1 MNAKLLSL
9 CSLVCAFDL
18 AVGANSVHGN
28 IQSDACKVVI
38 SHIPHHLVE
47 STAIASIGYSRR
59 RHILEIEFLNGAV
72 YRYLEITPSV
82 YRELMTANSK
92 ARYYDLNIK
101 GNYCSIRIRPRP
113 GAKP

>member
-9 CSLVCAFDL
+9 CSLVCAFEL
-18 AVGANSVHGN
+18 AVGANSVQEHLR
-28 IQSDACKVVI
+28 SDAGKVVI
-38 SHIPHHLVE
+38 SRIPHHQVE

-72 YRYLEITPSV
+72 YRYLEITPAV
-82 YRELMTANSK
+82 YRELMIANSK

-101 GNYCSIRIRPRP
+101 GNYCSIRIRPRL